1 MEAQLTCIF
10 FIGAPSLILT
20 SQLLLFLFM
29 LLLLDECCFST
40 QYLLCLLKGCL
51 GPICWSGQ
59 PLVVQMCLPN
69 LSTEKSQ
76 VAWWPER
83 GHRNAE
89 AKQPTYGDSQ
99 RTIWIPAKTASYVVL
114 VLGHFQNLIQ
124 FCPLLCCK
132 EYIFILQ
139 TRPLGTSVRMG
150 CACNSHEKYKYKV
163 HNAKGT

>member
-1 MEAQLTCIF
+1 MSVA
-10 FIGAPSLILT
+10 
-20 SQLLLFLFM
+20 SQRNA
-29 LLLLDECCFST
+29 FSA
-40 QYLLCLLKGCL
+40 CWGGCL

-139 TRPLGTSVRMG
+139 TRPPPQSGWGVFVIEKVQIQSAQCKGNIKTETS
-150 CACNSHEKYKYKV
+150 CKLLLP
-163 HNAKGT
+163 KGKLSSTLCSELVESQR